1 MTIANSSQRETG
13 ARDTGA
19 NGGKTTGAAAEGQ
32 RNIDRPETRVEG
44 PEIGREVCIGSVDLS
59 IVTKS
64 DNWYRM
70 WYRKTQTRHEHDQDL
85 DLRTTLR
92 RDEAREQAERHR
104 LQMEMMLDRVT
115 QIPTLFER
123 HSQVCAFLE
132 IYWRHSILVAY
143 ILRMNIPTYDSE

>member
-19 NGGKTTGAAAEGQ
+19 NGGKATGAAAEGQ
-32 RNIDRPETRVEG
+32 RDVDRPETRVEG
-44 PEIGREVCIGSVDLS
+44 PEIGGEVRIGSVDLS
-59 IVTKS
+59 IQSRNRIIDIGCDIAKH
-64 DNWYRM
+64 
-70 WYRKTQTRHEHDQDL
+70 KQRHEHDRDL
-85 DLRTTLR
+85 DLRTSLR

-123 HSQVCAFLE
+123 HSQVRAFLE
-132 IYWRHSILVAY
+132 IDVIS
-143 ILRMNIPTYDSE
+143 